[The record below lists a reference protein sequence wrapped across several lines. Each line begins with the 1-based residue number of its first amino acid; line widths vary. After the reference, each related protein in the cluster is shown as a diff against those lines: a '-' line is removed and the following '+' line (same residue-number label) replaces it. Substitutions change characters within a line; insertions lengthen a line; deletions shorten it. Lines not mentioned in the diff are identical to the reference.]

1 MTHLP
6 FQDWLFED
14 TLDVTQADALH
25 SHLDTCTECCELLG
39 AFHQVENSLHSEP
52 LVAPAP
58 GFTMRWQ
65 ARLEAERSRLHKR
78 QVRLAFAF
86 GLGGALVLLG
96 LLAILVW
103 PWFDSLDALL
113 WAGVYQ
119 LYLAFTF
126 VRQVGGTL
134 AVLARALAPALPLVF
149 WVLILG
155 LLTQAS
161 VLWVVSYRYITNPR
175 RIEI

>member
-1 MTHLP
+1 MTHQP
-6 FQDWLFED
+6 FQDWLFDD

-25 SHLDTCTECCELLG
+25 SHLDTCTGCRDLSG
-39 AFHQVENSLHSEP
+39 AFHQVENSLHAAP
-52 LVAPAP
+52 FVAPAP
-58 GFTMRWQ
+58 GFTERWQ

-78 QVRLAFAF
+78 QIRLAFVV
-86 GLGGALVLLG
+86 GLSGALVLLG
-96 LLAILVW
+96 LLAILFW
-103 PWFDSLDALL
+103 PLLDSLDALL
-113 WAGVYQ
+113 WASVYQ

-126 VRQVGGTL
+126 IRQVGGPL
-134 AVLARALAPALPLVF
+134 ATLARALAPALPLVF

-155 LLTQAS
+155 LLTQMS

>member
-1 MTHLP
+1 MTHQP

-25 SHLDTCTECCELLG
+25 SHLDRCAECSDLLG
-39 AFHQVENSLHSEP
+39 AYHQVESSLHAAP
-52 LVAPAP
+52 FVAPAP
-58 GFTMRWQ
+58 GFTNRWQ
-65 ARLEAERSRLHKR
+65 ARLEAERGRLHRR
-78 QVRLAFAF
+78 QVRLAFAV
-86 GLGGALVLLG
+86 GLAGALALLG
-96 LLAILVW
+96 LLTILLW
-103 PWFDSLDALL
+103 PLLDSLDALL

-119 LYLAFTF
+119 LYLVFTI

-134 AVLARALAPALPLVF
+134 AGLARALAPVLPLLF
-149 WVLILG
+149 WVVALG
-155 LLTQAS
+155 LFTQAG